1 VSSSSVPDPAP
12 AAANTERP
20 GLWYGWV
27 ILAVVFV
34 VLLVLI
40 GTRTSFGV
48 FFKVLSAEFG
58 WNRAQTS
65 GAFSMGMLGYAVS
78 APFVGW
84 LLDRWSIRW
93 TMSLGVFLFGM
104 GMLIGF
110 FVGALWHLYAM
121 NFILSLGFGMAAHL
135 PQTQVL
141 ANWFI
146 KRRGFAL
153 GLTSSA
159 QGLAFSTSLAT
170 AALIAWLG
178 WRHTYLIFGG
188 ISLLL
193 AFPLVALLLR
203 DRPGK
208 MGTVPD
214 APFLGPDEI
223 AALRAAPDS
232 GAGGPAPRGLFPVN
246 LIFSLKFFFIFI
258 LFAAIAYNFTALVVH
273 LVPLAT
279 DNGFSPAQG
288 AAIFA
293 LFGGMVFA
301 GNLVSGVSDRIGRG
315 RTYVIGAA
323 LGAVSCLLLALIV
336 PRAAGAQIIAGAAA
350 AGFGLGLV
358 RPTIAVMLADHFS
371 GPAFGRVNGTM
382 MMLFAATG
390 ALGSVATGFFFD
402 LTGRYRESVALMA
415 VFFLISC
422 APAAALERI
431 KKPDKKPVGKET

>member
-1 VSSSSVPDPAP
+1 MSPSPVP
-12 AAANTERP
+12 AAAPANTGRP

-27 ILAVVFV
+27 ILAAVFA

-65 GAFSMGMLGYAVS
+65 GAFSMGMLGFAVS

-141 ANWFI
+141 ANWFV

-170 AALIAWLG
+170 AALIAWMG
-178 WRHTYLIFGG
+178 WRYTYLIFGG

-193 AFPLVALLLR
+193 TFPLVALLLR
-203 DRPGK
+203 DRPAD

-214 APFLGPDEI
+214 APFLGPDQI
-223 AALRAAPDS
+223 AALRASPAPD
-232 GAGGPAPRGLFPVN
+232 AGGPAPGGVFPLN
-246 LIFSLKFFFIFI
+246 LIFSMRFFFIFL
-258 LFAAIAYNFTALVVH
+258 LFAAIAYDYTALVVH

-279 DNGFSPAQG
+279 DGGFSPAEG

-301 GNLVSGVSDRIGRG
+301 GNLVSGISDRIGRTL
-315 RTYVIGAA
+315 TYVI
-323 LGAVSCLLLALIV
+323 
-336 PRAAGAQIIAGAAA
+336 
-350 AGFGLGLV
+350 
-358 RPTIAVMLADHFS
+358 
-371 GPAFGRVNGTM
+371 
-382 MMLFAATG
+382 
-390 ALGSVATGFFFD
+390 
-402 LTGRYRESVALMA
+402 
-415 VFFLISC
+415 
-422 APAAALERI
+422 
-431 KKPDKKPVGKET
+431 